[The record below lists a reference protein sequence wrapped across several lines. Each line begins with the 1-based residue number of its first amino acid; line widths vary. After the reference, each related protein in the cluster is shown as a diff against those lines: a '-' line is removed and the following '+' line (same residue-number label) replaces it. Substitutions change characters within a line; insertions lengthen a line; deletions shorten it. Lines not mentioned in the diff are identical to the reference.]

1 MTATATRK
9 KTRGTT
15 LSLAGLR
22 AALAAVLP
30 AVQMRAAK
38 PVLTNVLLKDG
49 VLTGSDLEMQ
59 IQVPVE
65 WHGDALLL
73 PAHRLQAI
81 LTNAS
86 GDDVTLAPD
95 GTACTVSA
103 GRGSWRLPVEDAS
116 EFPTWEPANAKPVCR
131 LPADQFAR
139 AVKSTVYATDNDSS
153 RYALGGVLVEVI
165 DGVVHFVGT
174 DGRRL
179 SVYECEVDQAV
190 DNGHV
195 LIPARAISAMAK
207 LGIGDGAVQL
217 EATGS
222 EVIAECDGTTITSR
236 LVEGRFPRW
245 RDTLPERENDRWV
258 VNGADLLAATKA
270 AKICTSESSLGVTYT
285 FTPDGIHLTGKSAE
299 AGESS
304 VTCPV
309 ETAGVPLAI
318 KLDPEFVVDFLRNL
332 DDLAVP
338 VEVDVVDSVSAAIIR
353 ADAATGVI
361 MPLANE

>member
-30 AVQMRAAK
+30 AVQTRAAK

-59 IQVPVE
+59 IQVPVD

-81 LTNAS
+81 LTNVA

-103 GRGSWRLPVEDAS
+103 GRGSWRLPVEDAA

-139 AVKSTVYATDNDSS
+139 AVKSTVYATDNESS
-153 RYALGGVLVEVI
+153 RYALGGVLVEVM
-165 DGVVHFVGT
+165 DGAVHFVGT

-195 LIPARAISAMAK
+195 LIPARAIAAMAK
-207 LGIGDGAVQL
+207 LGLGDGAVQL

-245 RDTLPERENDRWV
+245 RDTLPERENERWV
-258 VNGADLLAATKA
+258 VNGSDLLAATKA

-309 ETAGVPLAI
+309 ESAGVPLAI
-318 KLDPEFVVDFLRNL
+318 KLDPAFVVEFLRIL

-353 ADAATGVI
+353 ADDATGVI